1 MADKDQDP
9 PTLED
14 IDRAPLQPARKR
26 LPTPEESDAIWS
38 RFHEVARRNF
48 ELEEEI
54 SKLKREHRTADILN
68 DLAKPAATNAFRFMC
83 AYAAIVG
90 VIVLLD
96 GANAFGFD
104 LEPELMQILVGSTAV
119 TVIGLF
125 ASVLTGIFISRPK

>member
-1 MADKDQDP
+1 MVDDSPSP
-9 PTLED
+9 PSLED
-14 IDRAPLQPARKR
+14 IDRAPLEPAKKQ
-26 LPTPEESDAIWS
+26 LPSLEEYDAIWS
-38 RFHEVARRNF
+38 RFHEVANRNF
-48 ELEEEI
+48 ELEEKI
-54 SKLKREHRTADILN
+54 SKLKREQRTADIFN

-90 VIVLLD
+90 VIVLMD

-104 LEPELMQILVGSTAV
+104 LEPDLMQILVGSTAI